1 MSSIFDLRGKGAII
15 TGSSRGIGRGIA
27 KALAA
32 HGANVIVSSRK
43 IDACRIVAD
52 EINSIEGGGRAHAI
66 AASIGNRSAL
76 EGLVAAARQALGSI
90 DILVCN
96 AATNPFF
103 GPMRDISDEQF
114 EKIFRNNV
122 LSTHWLVQLVAP
134 EMMERRTGSI
144 IITSSIGGYRGS
156 ASIGAYNISK
166 AGDFQLARNL
176 AIELGPYNIRVNCL
190 APGLIRTDFSRALWE
205 DPENLERALAST
217 PLGRI
222 GEVEDVAGAA
232 VFLASSAAEYVTGQT
247 IVVDGGNTIAPLG
260 T

>member
-1 MSSIFDLRGKGAII
+1 MFDLSGMGAIV
-15 TGSSRGIGRGIA
+15 TGSSRGIGRAIA

-43 IDACRIVAD
+43 IDACKAVVD
-52 EINSIEGGGRAHAI
+52 EINAIEGGGRAYPV
-66 AASIGNRSAL
+66 AASIGDRAAL
-76 EGLVAAARQALGSI
+76 ERLASSARQALGRV

-103 GPMRDISDEQF
+103 GAMRDISDEQF
-114 EKIFRNNV
+114 EKILRNNI

-134 EMMERRTGSI
+134 QMIERKTGSI
-144 IITSSIGGYRGS
+144 IIVSSIGGFRGS

-166 AGDFQLARNL
+166 AADLQLARNL
-176 AIELGPYNIRVNCL
+176 AIELGPHGVRVNCV

-205 DPENLERALAST
+205 DPRNLERALAGT

-222 GEVEDVAGAA
+222 GEADDVAGAV
-232 VFLASSAAEYVTGQT
+232 VFLASSASGYVTGQT
-247 IVVDGGNTIAPLG
+247 IVIDGGNTIAPLG
-260 T
+260 A